1 MRTVAHTSPS
11 LEQGQLSSGHFPT
24 SIEAGNSRLVTL
36 QIRWLISALES
47 QVIFFSLR
55 RRWRLRPNLAMISHQ
70 IMHCNERTAAGAAA
84 AATDARGT
92 TLGPSASLSRAAAA
106 IAANAFRTALAA
118 ARPSTSPRL
127 LSSSPT
133 DTLTSFP
140 PFLCEVSQS
149 SQGRGEAG
157 FFSTT
162 TITNISR
169 AAEQA
174 DGGGGGE
181 GNPLSRSFVA
191 LSVGGA
197 VYRFPCE
204 SVTDWRRRGGTRGGE
219 CGSCLS
225 SFPGASPATFPSF
238 LCSSL
243 TARSNN
249 PSTSGPLLVLS
260 SLTLARPPT
269 GVQTRSLVVRSA
281 VWVRPAIRCAP
292 WRERARS
299 WWWW

>member
-1 MRTVAHTSPS
+1 MRRGTTAEEGLALARWQRAACRPYSPFLLVILRSPRCSLGLRYVNFNLRVRTVAHTSPS
-11 LEQGQLSSGHFPT
+11 LEQGQLASGHFPT

-140 PFLCEVSQS
+140 PSFVKSVSPA
-149 SQGRGEAG
+149 R
-157 FFSTT
+157 
-162 TITNISR
+162 
-169 AAEQA
+169 
-174 DGGGGGE
+174 GGGK
-181 GNPLSRSFVA
+181 PAFSAPPPSPTYHAPQSRQTVA
-191 LSVGGA
+191 A
-197 VYRFPCE
+197 AAR
-204 SVTDWRRRGGTRGGE
+204 
-219 CGSCLS
+219 
-225 SFPGASPATFPSF
+225 ATPSA
-238 LCSSL
+238 
-243 TARSNN
+243 ARSL
-249 PSTSGPLLVLS
+249 PSLS
-260 SLTLARPPT
+260 AAQFIDFPASL
-269 GVQTRSLVVRSA
+269 
-281 VWVRPAIRCAP
+281 
-292 WRERARS
+292 
-299 WWWW
+299 